1 MEKFKI
7 GYFSSLKNED
17 QYIGGVMVT
26 DIMSIPLE
34 FKYTEPIRP
43 TSIHRIIFGKV
54 LEKYISE
61 EVIKKSLLKE
71 LKNTPV
77 ILLVNQLELLG
88 EDTVNHV
95 PMVALQTTSLPGLSV
110 AGESQRIKDKE
121 IILQPMT
128 SKTPLKLTF
137 FTPEPDVQEKVMNM
151 LRSFIDKIDLY
162 EPFTRVETALKALC
176 QKRS

>member
-1 MEKFKI
+1 MEKSKI

-17 QYIGGVMVT
+17 QYIGGIMVT
-26 DIMSIPLE
+26 DSMSIPLE

-43 TSIHRIIFGKV
+43 TGIHRIIFGKV
-54 LEKYISE
+54 LEKYIAE

-71 LKNTPV
+71 LKNTPLL
-77 ILLVNQLELLG
+77 LLVNQLELLG
-88 EDTVNHV
+88 EDPVNHV
-95 PMVALQTTSLPGLSV
+95 QMVALQITSLPGLSA
-110 AGESQRIKDKE
+110 AGEYQRVKDKE

-137 FTPEPDVQEKVMNM
+137 FSPEPDVQEKVMNM